1 MTRCGVNVSI
11 EPMNEHPARGA
22 SVFASSVKRRGRYT
36 KIKKVRNVRV
46 STESCKAGFRMCPLC
61 NVYLSWDVTNPV
73 ESCYAWARRSMS
85 RYSQVFTGLYRYLQ
99 VSTPTVLL
107 QWDLSYGETRQYSPL
122 PRCDINLAGET
133 RREKK
138 ETETRD
144 PRRKEDKLIDEMMS
158 QKGHQRL

>member
-1 MTRCGVNVSI
+1 M
-11 EPMNEHPARGA
+11 
-22 SVFASSVKRRGRYT
+22 
-36 KIKKVRNVRV
+36 
-46 STESCKAGFRMCPLC
+46 
-61 NVYLSWDVTNPV
+61 
-73 ESCYAWARRSMS
+73 
-85 RYSQVFTGLYRYLQ
+85 GLYRYLQ

-133 RREKK
+133 RRERK

-144 PRRKEDKLIDEMMS
+144 LRRKEDKLIDEMIF